1 MVSISV
7 VFPVH
12 NEEQNIKKLIQD
24 WHLTLNASTINHE
37 FIIVEDG
44 SEDGTKKI
52 IKELE
57 TDYPIVNLS
66 QDIKRGY
73 SKAVVDGIF
82 SSEKEYILCTDSDN
96 QIKPSSLI
104 KNLGKLPKKDEF
116 LIGFRNPRKDPIN
129 RIVYSKLFKLFHD
142 FLFHSKLKDPSCP
155 FVIGLNETFLKLNKE
170 KLLFMKEGF
179 WWGFV
184 GLCIKQKFR
193 IYEVPIEHFK
203 RDAGEAGYK
212 LKNLTGIII
221 RNLKGLIKIKIN

>member
-44 SEDGTKKI
+44 SKDGTKKI

-82 SSEKEYILCTDSDN
+82 SSEKKYILCTDSDN
-96 QIKPSSLI
+96 QIKPNSLI
-104 KNLGKLPKKDEF
+104 KNLNKLPKKDEF
-116 LIGFRNPRKDPIN
+116 LIGFRNPSKDPIN

-142 FLFHSKLKDPSCP
+142 ILFHSKLKDPSCP
-155 FVIGLNETFLKLNKE
+155 FVIGLNETFQKLNKE

-184 GLCIKQKFR
+184 GVCIKQNFKF
-193 IYEVPIEHFK
+193 YEVSIDHFK

-212 LKNLTGIII
+212 LKNLIGIIF

>member
-1 MVSISV
+1 MISISV

-12 NEEQNIKKLIQD
+12 NEEKNIKKLIHE
-24 WHLTLNASTINHE
+24 WHLTLDKSNIDHE
-37 FIIVEDG
+37 FILVEDG
-44 SEDGTKKI
+44 SKDETKKI

-57 TDYPIVNLS
+57 TSYPIINLS
-66 QDIKRGY
+66 QDERRGY

-82 SSEKEYILCTDSDN
+82 SSKKKFILCTDSDN
-96 QIKPSSLI
+96 QIKADSLI
-104 KNLGKLPKKDEF
+104 NNLDKMPTEDQF
-116 LIGFRNPRKDPIN
+116 LIGFRNPRMDPLN

-142 FLFHSKLKDPSCP
+142 ILFRSKLKDPSCP
-155 FVIGLNETFLKLNKE
+155 FVIGLNETFKKLNKE

-184 GLCIKQKFR
+184 GICLEQKFK
-193 IYEVPIEHFK
+193 IYEVPIKHFR

-212 LKNLTGIII
+212 LGNLIGIII